1 MNPPPE
7 KILSVLE
14 PPPGGLARLR
24 SRRDSR
30 VPRAQP
36 WWALVAGAAT
46 AAVVWIAILPGPT
59 EIRMQLTG
67 SRLVGARSQGVR
79 RLIYLSR
86 GNWSNPQA
94 ALRNLSSQFSATSKP
109 NRPRLAT
116 NAICSKTSV
125 NRSAYSVLTFQGVQP
140 AP

>member
-67 SRLVGARSQGVR
+67 SRLVGARSQGVSVQMLEGGR
-79 RLIYLSR
+79 AVS
-86 GNWSNPQA
+86 
-94 ALRNLSSQFSATSKP
+94 LSSDAADVRVYWVEPAESA
-109 NRPRLAT
+109 R
-116 NAICSKTSV
+116 
-125 NRSAYSVLTFQGVQP
+125 Q
-140 AP
+140 